1 MFLWSMNKSISWKI
15 QERSRNG
22 KVIFIKMTVEIETYF
37 NKWQNKVKNQHEV
50 VKIFSVEKFDTDID
64 FIKNSY
70 KLVRNTINT
79 K

>member
-37 NKWQNKVKNQHEV
+37 NK
-50 VKIFSVEKFDTDID
+50 
-64 FIKNSY
+64 
-70 KLVRNTINT
+70 
-79 K
+79 

>member
-37 NKWQNKVKNQHEV
+37 NSGSDKEMCIAREFWL
-50 VKIFSVEKFDTDID
+50 F
-64 FIKNSY
+64 
-70 KLVRNTINT
+70 RNFLPAGDGDRN
-79 K
+79 